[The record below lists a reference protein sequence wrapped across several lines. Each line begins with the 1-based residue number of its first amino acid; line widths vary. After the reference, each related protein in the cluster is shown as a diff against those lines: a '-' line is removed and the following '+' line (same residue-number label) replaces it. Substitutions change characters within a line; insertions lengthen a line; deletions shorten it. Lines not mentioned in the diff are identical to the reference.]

1 MSDTP
6 HPWGADREGKRPE
19 DDKLGRLEFAKRVAK
34 ELCGWRN
41 KESLVVSLNGDWGS
55 GKTTLINLILYYIE
69 EQSKAEGKKAP
80 LVVRF
85 NPWQWSGQDL
95 ITQAFFSE
103 IGKKFRTSP
112 AIERER
118 AKRLLEVWERFRD
131 VSLAG
136 GEIAQRLR
144 DSMVALVALLA
155 GGSGV
160 LSSQL
165 QTGPFAT
172 ALEWTSVGLLTV
184 AGLCGIYA
192 PVAEAFAKLVRKSAA
207 KAPPSLETVRDELK
221 AELAQLKSA
230 VIVVVDD
237 MDRLTQEQVR
247 MMVQLVKANAD
258 FDNVVYLLPFQRNIV
273 AAALDHVTCEKG
285 HDFLKKIVQVDL
297 EVPDAPPDKL
307 RAIFFKRM
315 DEIWKR
321 AEFRLDRSRQDRWR
335 NMFEDAI
342 WPYFDTPRSVI
353 RFCSV
358 MDFVFDGHIDEGALR
373 IDPIDLVT
381 LETLRMFEPEAYE
394 LIRKSR
400 NSSRNVFAEL
410 LYDDKERRQKIE
422 ADFKGLI
429 DRAGRTEA
437 DKKRLRAAL
446 YGLIPQAG
454 ENSNSESSK
463 ADWDR
468 DYRVCHPKHFPKY
481 FQLQPSPDDVPAGMV
496 AKFLKGSTP
505 ETRLRDLWQEA
516 VKTNKIGGLIE
527 RLWLVR
533 DEIPVDR
540 VEPMILA
547 ILGTT
552 DVLPEI
558 KIDGGLFQSDAQH
571 EITKLCARLLTRIG
585 VPDKRDEVFQ
595 NVVRKCEALSGP
607 VMLTGLLEPNPE
619 RPRHEDPI
627 IRPEAVE
634 DAKKVLLPLMW
645 AKAQTP
651 EFWELRMAGYIL
663 YRLKDW
669 AGAEAVSAWL
679 DSVTKDNAIARKCL
693 SHFLTET
700 QSTGRIVRTV
710 VLPAKSVENFI
721 ALETLYERIDGP
733 GLTTLELCAME
744 RIKLAL
750 QLKANG
756 EPYDRIP
763 VMGFDSE
770 GKEIDDLTV
779 IRDHI

>member
-1 MSDTP
+1 MSDAP
-6 HPWGADREGKRPE
+6 HPWSADREGRHPD

-69 EQSKAEGKKAP
+69 EQSKATGKKAP

-118 AKRLLEVWERFRD
+118 AKRLLKVWEKFRD

-144 DSMVALVALLA
+144 DSMVALIALLA

-160 LSSQL
+160 LAGQL
-165 QTGPFAT
+165 KSGLFASI
-172 ALEWTSVGLLTV
+172 LEWASVGLLTV

-192 PVAEAFAKLVRKSAA
+192 PVAEAFAKLVRKSAE
-207 KAPPSLETVRDELK
+207 KAPPSLESVRDELK
-221 AELAQLKSA
+221 AELAQLESS

-297 EVPDAPPDKL
+297 EVPDAPPEKL
-307 RAIFFKRM
+307 RVIFFERM
-315 DEIWKR
+315 DKIWRR
-321 AEFRLDRSRQDRWR
+321 AEFRWDAPRKDRWR

-342 WPYFDTPRSVI
+342 WPFFDTPRSVI

-358 MDFVFDGHIDEGALR
+358 MDFVFDGHIDDGALR

-394 LIRKSR
+394 LIKRSR
-400 NSSRNVFAEL
+400 NSSRNVFLEL
-410 LYDDKERRQKIE
+410 LHDDKERQQKIE

-429 DRAGRTEA
+429 DREGRTEA

-446 YGLIPQAG
+446 YGLIPQAA
-454 ENSNSESSK
+454 ENGSSDSAK
-463 ADWDR
+463 ANWDR
-468 DYRVCHPKHFPKY
+468 DCRVCHPKHFPKY
-481 FQLQPSPDDVPAGMV
+481 FQLQPSPDDVPAGLI
-496 AKFLKGSTP
+496 AKFLRESTP
-505 ETRLRDLWQEA
+505 EARLGDLWQEA

-533 DEIPVDR
+533 DEIPVER
-540 VEPMILA
+540 VEPLILA
-547 ILGTT
+547 ILATT
-552 DVLPEI
+552 DSLPEI
-558 KIDGGLFQSDAQH
+558 KIDGGFFQNDAQH
-571 EITKLCARLLTRIG
+571 EIIKLCARLLTRISE
-585 VPDKRDEVFQ
+585 PDKRDEVFK
-595 NVVRKCEALSGP
+595 NVVRQCEALSGP

-619 RPRHEDPI
+619 HHRHEDPI
-627 IRPEAVE
+627 ITPEAVE
-634 DAKKVLLPLMW
+634 DAKQVLIPRMW
-645 AKAQTP
+645 AKAKTP
-651 EFWELRMAGYIL
+651 EFWALRMAGYIF
-663 YRLKDW
+663 YRLKEW
-669 AGAEAVSAWL
+669 AGADAVRAWL
-679 DSVTKDNAIARKCL
+679 DLVTKDNAIARKCL
-693 SHFLTET
+693 SHFLSET
-700 QSTGRIVRTV
+700 QSTGKIARTI
-710 VLPAKSVENFI
+710 VLPAKSVEDFI
-721 ALETLYERIDGP
+721 SLETLYERMAGP
-733 GLTTLELCAME
+733 SLTSLEQCAME
-744 RIKLAL
+744 RIQLAL
-750 QLKANG
+750 RLKAEG
-756 EPYDRIP
+756 KPYDRIP
-763 VMGFDSE
+763 VMGFDSD
-770 GKEIDDLTV
+770 GKEITDLTELRHHV
-779 IRDHI
+779 

>member
-1 MSDTP
+1 MSEAAHRWSP
-6 HPWGADREGKRPE
+6 DRPGERPE
-19 DDKLGRLEFAKRVAK
+19 DDALGRKEFAERVAK
-34 ELCGWRN
+34 ELRGWQQ
-41 KESLVVSLNGDWGS
+41 KDSLVVSLNGDWGS

-118 AKRLLEVWERFRD
+118 AKRLLKVWEKFRD

-144 DSMVALVALLA
+144 DSMVALIALLA

-160 LSSQL
+160 LAGQL
-165 QTGPFAT
+165 KSGLFAT
-172 ALEWTSVGLLTV
+172 ILECASVGLLTV

-192 PVAEAFAKLVRKSAA
+192 PVAEAFAKLVRISAE
-207 KAPPSLETVRDELK
+207 KAPPSLETLRDELK
-221 AELAQLKSA
+221 AELAQLESS

-237 MDRLTQEQVR
+237 MDRLTHEQVR

-297 EVPDAPPDKL
+297 EVPDAPPEKL
-307 RAIFFKRM
+307 RAIFIERM
-315 DEIWKR
+315 DKIWRR
-321 AEFRLDRSRQDRWR
+321 AEFRWDAPRKDRWR

-358 MDFVFDGHIDEGALR
+358 MDFVFDGHIDDGALR

-394 LIRKSR
+394 LIKRSR
-400 NSSRNVFAEL
+400 NSNRNVFLEL

-446 YGLIPQAG
+446 YGLVPQAG
-454 ENSNSESSK
+454 ENANSESTK

-468 DYRVCHPKHFPKY
+468 DCRVCHPKHFPKY
-481 FQLQPSPDDVPAGMV
+481 FQLQPSPDDVPAGMI
-496 AKFLKGSTP
+496 AKFLRESTP
-505 ETRLRDLWQEA
+505 EARLGDLWQEA

-533 DEIPVDR
+533 DEIPLER

-547 ILGTT
+547 ILATT
-552 DVLPEI
+552 DSLPEI
-558 KIDGGLFQSDAQH
+558 KIDGGRFQNDAQH
-571 EITKLCARLLTRIG
+571 EITKLCARLLTRI
-585 VPDKRDEVFQ
+585 VEPDQRDEVFKS
-595 NVVRKCEALSGP
+595 VVRKCEALSGP

-619 RPRHEDPI
+619 RPRHEGPL
-627 IRPEAVE
+627 IRPETVE
-634 DAKKVLLPLMW
+634 DAKQVLIPRMW
-645 AKAQTP
+645 AKANTP
-651 EFWELRMAGYIL
+651 EFWALRMAGYIF

-669 AGAEAVSAWL
+669 AGAEAVRAWL

-693 SHFLTET
+693 SHFLSET
-700 QSTGRIVRTV
+700 QSTGKVVRTI
-710 VLPAKSVENFI
+710 VLPAKSVEDFI
-721 ALETLYERIDGP
+721 SLETLYERMAGP
-733 GLTTLELCAME
+733 SLTSLEQCAME
-744 RIKLAL
+744 RIKLAMR
-750 QLKANG
+750 LKAEG
-756 EPYDRIP
+756 KPYDRIP
-763 VMGFDSE
+763 VMGFDSD
-770 GKEIDDLTV
+770 GKEITDLTELRHHV
-779 IRDHI
+779 

>member
-1 MSDTP
+1 MSDTT
-6 HPWGADREGKRPE
+6 HRWSADREGKHPK
-19 DDKLGRLEFAKRVAK
+19 DDKLGRLEFAQRVAK
-34 ELCGWRN
+34 ELCSWRN

-55 GKTTLINLILYYIE
+55 GKTTLVNLILYYIE
-69 EQSKAEGKKAP
+69 EQSNAEGMKAP

-103 IGKKFRTSP
+103 IGKKFRSNST
-112 AIERER
+112 IDHQR
-118 AKRLLEVWERFRD
+118 AKRLLEVWEKLRD

-155 GGSGV
+155 GSSGV
-160 LSSQL
+160 LASQL
-165 QTGPFAT
+165 KSGSLSTV
-172 ALEWTSVGLLTV
+172 LEWVSVVLLTI

-207 KAPPSLETVRDELK
+207 KAPPSLETVRTELK
-221 AELAQLKSA
+221 AELAKLESA
-230 VIVVVDD
+230 IIVVVDD
-237 MDRLTQEQVR
+237 LDRLTQEQVR

-285 HDFLKKIVQVDL
+285 QDFLKKIVQIDL
-297 EVPDAPPDKL
+297 EVPDAPPEKL
-307 RAIFFKRM
+307 RAIFFERM
-315 DEIWKR
+315 DKIWRR
-321 AEFRLDRSRQDRWR
+321 AEFRWDASRKDRWR
-335 NMFEDAI
+335 NMLEDAI
-342 WPYFDTPRSVI
+342 WPFFDTPRSVI

-358 MDFVFDGHIDEGALR
+358 MDFVFDGHVDDGALR

-394 LIRKSR
+394 LIKKSR
-400 NSSRNVFAEL
+400 NSSRNVFIEL

-429 DRAGRTEA
+429 EREGRTEA
-437 DKKRLRAAL
+437 EKKRLRAAL

-454 ENSNSESSK
+454 ENGNSETSD

-468 DYRVCHPKHFPKY
+468 DCRVCHPKHFPKY
-481 FQLQPSPDDVPAGMV
+481 FQLQPSPDDVPAGLV
-496 AKFLKGSTP
+496 AKFLRESTP
-505 ETRLRDLWQEA
+505 EARLRDLWQEA
-516 VKTNKIGGLIE
+516 VKTNKVGGLIE

-533 DEIPVDR
+533 DEIPVER
-540 VEPMILA
+540 IEPMILA

-552 DVLPEI
+552 DSLPEI
-558 KIDGGLFQSDAQH
+558 KIDTGLFQNDAQH
-571 EITKLCARLLTRIG
+571 EITKLCARLLTRIDAH
-585 VPDKRDEVFQ
+585 DKRDDIFKT
-595 NVVRKCEALSGP
+595 VVRRCEALSGP

-627 IRPEAVE
+627 IRPKAVE
-634 DAKKVLLPLMW
+634 DAKQVLLPRMW
-645 AKAQTP
+645 AKAKTR

-669 AGAEAVSAWL
+669 AGADAVRAWL
-679 DSVTKDNAIARKCL
+679 ESATKDRAVARKCL
-693 SHFLTET
+693 SILLTET
-700 QSTGRIVRTV
+700 QSTGNVVRTI
-710 VLPAKSVENFI
+710 VLPAKSLEDFI
-721 ALETLYERIDGP
+721 SLKTLHDRMAGP
-733 GLTTLELCAME
+733 DLTTLEQCAME

-750 QLKANG
+750 RLKAEG
-756 EPYDRIP
+756 KPYDRIP
-763 VMGFDSE
+763 VMGFDADQ
-770 GKEIDDLTV
+770 KEITDLTAL
-779 IRDHI
+779 RRNL